1 MRIKSGLAEAAPQI
15 MNIRAAEPSVSRVP
29 QAMKILPMIDALSQ
43 PELSSLLTVTRFTV
57 TSAPGVGSLDAASA
71 DCAAEAAWASA
82 GSGAGNPS
90 CFAAG
95 AVSDPTGR
103 N

>member
-29 QAMKILPMIDALSQ
+29 QAMKILPMIEALSQ
-43 PELSSLLTVTRFTV
+43 QELSSLLTVTRFTV
-57 TSAPGVGSLDAASA
+57 TSAPGVESLGGASV
-71 DCAAEAAWASA
+71 DCSAGAAWASA

-95 AVSDPTGR
+95 TLSA
-103 N
+103 